1 MKLRKVIVKSIRSYK
16 DQEINFPDGAVLLAG
31 DIGSGKTSLLLAI
44 EYALFGLQPGQKG
57 SALLRNNANEGEVI
71 LCIEVDGK
79 EITIER
85 KLKRSPKGVTNDYAA
100 IIIDGVREE
109 SSLTEIKTIILEKIG
124 YPVEYI
130 KKNNILYRYTVF
142 TPQEHMKQII
152 LEDPETRLNIIRH
165 IFGIDKYKR
174 IKENSD
180 ILLSHIK
187 EDIKLILREIKRLDE
202 DRQMLNERKETLIS
216 ISLKIKDK
224 EKDLQ
229 KKIEERNKIE
239 DYRKELDE
247 KIQQKRNFE
256 KEIEK
261 TNILLRA
268 KLDSL
273 SLLKK
278 EFLELQELVSEE
290 IKFNPDDYKNLLDNI
305 KKKKDYLEKLN
316 LDYLEVNS
324 QLTALERN
332 KENSLQQKER
342 IFKLEICP
350 ICLQNVSENHK
361 HTIMHSTQSFLNNIQ
376 SQIDILNNEKIHI
389 KNVLTMEEDQINKL
403 EENKLSMEIAKSK
416 KSYLERSEDKLAN
429 INKTKGILEKDISLL
444 EKHISQLK
452 ATILEFS
459 KYDNLYR
466 KNELLLG
473 EAINAEKLEEIS
485 IAELKKEYEL
495 TEKYINEFQK
505 EIEEKERE
513 KARLSSLLEL
523 NDWIVNKFLNLVEF
537 TERSVL
543 ISLRLEFSK
552 LFAKWFHM
560 LVPQESLQVQ
570 LDESFSPII
579 IQGDIEMEYGFL
591 SGGERTA
598 VALAYRLA
606 LNQTLNMLLSKIKTN
621 DLVILDEPTEGFSD
635 SQIDKMR
642 DVFEELD
649 VSQLLI
655 VSHEQKIEGFVDHI
669 IRVKKQ
675 GDLSIIEGES

>member
-376 SQIDILNNEKIHI
+376 SQIDVLNNEKIHI